1 LYTVV
6 AIFWIALV
14 FGFYMAW
21 SIGAN
26 DAANA
31 MGTSVGSKAVSFKE
45 AVIIAAIFE
54 FSGAFLAGAGVT
66 DTMRKGIIDP
76 MLFNSMEF
84 GGEIFALGMLAALM
98 SAAVWIHVAAFLGWP
113 VSTTHSIVGAITGF
127 GIVSLGWDAVQWGK
141 LGFIAMSWVTS
152 PLFGGILSFLVFT
165 AVRKLILDTDDPV
178 KAAKRWSPAFAFP
191 VFLVLS
197 LVLFFKGL
205 KNLYDK
211 KLEVFVLLKDSAGH
225 PSISMDNTEAM
236 IAAVA
241 VGLLAAIAMGV
252 FVSRMELADGSKQN
266 TAEERRSVATSSVE
280 KIFRW
285 LQVITACFV
294 AFAHGSNDVANSIG
308 PLAAIVGLFDLEK
321 MAFIGEVQAKVPV
334 LNWVLLLGGVGIVI
348 GLASYGWR
356 VIETVGTKI
365 TEITPSRGFAAEFGA
380 ASTILLGSQLGVP
393 LSTTH
398 TIVGAVIGVGFA
410 RGVNALNLKIIWSI
424 VKSWILTI
432 PFTAILTILVYFVLK
447 AIFI

>member
-1 LYTVV
+1 MV

-356 VIETVGTKI
+356 VIETVGT
-365 TEITPSRGFAAEFGA
+365 
-380 ASTILLGSQLGVP
+380 
-393 LSTTH
+393 
-398 TIVGAVIGVGFA
+398 
-410 RGVNALNLKIIWSI
+410 
-424 VKSWILTI
+424 
-432 PFTAILTILVYFVLK
+432 
-447 AIFI
+447 